1 MLWMEKNKGLIFV
14 MFHVLFVYP
23 GSWKLKHFIFVKF
36 CVPGVMKFGENWSIW
51 FLCSFVYSGS
61 WNLEKIEA
69 FDFCEVSCTWGHENW
84 RKFKHLI
91 FCEVSCT
98 RVHEN
103 FRKLKHF
110 IYVKF
115 CVPEV
120 MKIGENW
127 IIWILLILCTRGYEN
142 WRKLKHLIFFCV
154 HKTSKKSNPSMFS
167 DFHDRIH
174 ETSQKF
180 KCFNFLQL

>member
-1 MLWMEKNKGLIFV
+1 MEKIEAFEFSEVSWKLEKMKHLILVKFHENWRKLKHLIFV
-14 MFHVLFVYP
+14 KFHEI
-23 GSWKLKHFIFVKF
+23 WRKLKHFIL
-36 CVPGVMKFGENWSIW
+36 GKFGAPGFMKIGGNWSIW
-51 FLCSFVYSGS
+51 FL
-61 WNLEKIEA
+61 WR
-69 FDFCEVSCTWGHENW
+69 GHENW

-127 IIWILLILCTRGYEN
+127 IIWILLILCTRVMKIGEN
-142 WRKLKHLIFFCV
+142 WSIWFFWSFLWFSWPRV
-154 HKTSKKSNPSMFS
+154 HKINK
-167 DFHDRIH
+167 I
-174 ETSQKF
+174 
-180 KCFNFLQL
+180 